1 MEIGHIYWVKAD
13 VSIIFEDLDNLD
25 LKSHK
30 VTLKEFSGEFI
41 TNNFGIFRKHVFRI
55 SKGKYIGMYVI
66 LGINEYAA
74 DWGVKCIV

>member
-1 MEIGHIYWVKAD
+1 MEIGHIYLVKAD
-13 VSIIFEDLDNLD
+13 VSIIFDSLDNLD

-30 VTLKEFSGEFI
+30 INLKEFYGEFI
-41 TNNFGIFRKHVFRI
+41 TDNFGVFRKHVFRI

-74 DWGVKCIV
+74 D